1 MADGQALP
9 AGGEIRQAQDAGVAR
24 LTIASPGKKNALS
37 QAMYLALCDALNA
50 AAAADEVKV
59 VVLQGADGVFT
70 SGNDVA
76 DFGGPVAGGKPPS
89 IQFLETIAVFPK
101 PIVAQVEGLAIGIGS
116 TMLLHCDLIY
126 AAEGTRF
133 QLPFVNLGLVPEAAS
148 SYLLPRLMGAA
159 RASELLMLGE
169 VFSAAVAREV
179 GLVTQVLPP
188 QELAAHVQA
197 RAATLAAKAPQALRR
212 TKALL
217 RSLPSGIVLGRIAEE
232 AEIFRA
238 CVAGP
243 EFAEAL
249 SAFQQ
254 KRAPDFSNL

>member
-1 MADGQALP
+1 MADGQTIR
-9 AGGEIRQAQDAGVAR
+9 AGGEIRVDHDAGITR

-37 QAMYLALCDALNA
+37 QAMYLAICAALDA
-50 AAAADEVKV
+50 AAAADDVKV

-76 DFGGPVAGGKPPS
+76 EFGGPVGGGKVPS
-89 IQFLETIAVFPK
+89 IQFLETIAAFPK

-159 RASELLMLGE
+159 RASELLLLGE
-169 VFSAAVAREV
+169 MFSAAVAQEV
-179 GLVTQVLPP
+179 GLVTQVLPV
-188 QELAAHVQA
+188 QDLAAHVQA
-197 RAATLAAKAPQALRR
+197 RAVALAAKPPHALRR
-212 TKALL
+212 TKALV
-217 RSLPSGIVLGRIAEE
+217 RSLPAGIVLGRIAEE
-232 AEIFRA
+232 TEVFSA

-249 SAFQQ
+249 AAFQE
-254 KRAPDFSNL
+254 KRPPDFSKL